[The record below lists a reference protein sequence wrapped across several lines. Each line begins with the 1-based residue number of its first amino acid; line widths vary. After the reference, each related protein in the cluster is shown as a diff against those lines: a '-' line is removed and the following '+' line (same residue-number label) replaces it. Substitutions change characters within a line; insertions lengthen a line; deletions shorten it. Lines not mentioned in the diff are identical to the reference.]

1 MPYLGSS
8 PRTIN
13 TRATIDHRSFT
24 GAEEDDGT
32 YYIWNVNYTPGMVS
46 VVVRGVHMADSD
58 YVATNGTQVKIL
70 KSILTLDNANDDIE
84 IVGYTAPVSQVL
96 ERSDVNITG
105 GQASNLEKVD
115 SKFYL
120 NKDTFTTDLTVPAGF
135 NCFLCGPVDFTG
147 TVNVEG
153 VMNIL

>member
-70 KSILTLDNANDDIE
+70 KSILTLDNANDDVE
-84 IVGYTAPVSQVL
+84 IIGYTAPVSQVL

-120 NKDTFTTDLTVPAGF
+120 NKDTFTTDLTIPAGF

-147 TVNVEG
+147 TANVEG

>member
-1 MPYLGSS
+1 MSYIGSS
-8 PRTIN
+8 PKTIN
-13 TRATIDHRSFT
+13 PSSSFDHRTFV

-32 YYIWNVNYTPGMVS
+32 YYIWNVNYSPGMVS
-46 VVVRGVHMADSD
+46 VIVRGVNMATTDF
-58 YVATNGTQVKIL
+58 VATNGTQVKIL
-70 KSILTLDNANDDIE
+70 KSILTIDNANDHIE
-84 IVGYTAPVSQVL
+84 IIGYTAPISNVL

-120 NKDTFTTDLTVPAGF
+120 NKDTFTTNLTIPAGF
-135 NCFLCGPVDFTG
+135 NCFLCGPVSFTG
-147 TVNVEG
+147 TVDVQG